1 MLSSFHDVDTG
12 GNPSG
17 CAVSLGLALHVQTD
31 LKRKKMLRSKDTKNQ
46 KKLSRHVLERAGRL
60 LTVGLL
66 FLASSVQAQVTS
78 QQVLRPE
85 LQKQIK
91 LAQQNFSA
99 KQYQDALSIANEIL
113 ENAGLTDY
121 ERLVGLRVRAAIATE
136 MKDWNLAIDS
146 LEAAVTNNSVDQ
158 GQRLALL
165 ESLLNSLQRKN
176 DVPRIIKWSK
186 AYLSSGGSKP
196 AVRFLL
202 VESLLLQADYQQV
215 VDEMKKF
222 LV

>member
-1 MLSSFHDVDTG
+1 
-12 GNPSG
+12 
-17 CAVSLGLALHVQTD
+17 
-31 LKRKKMLRSKDTKNQ
+31 MLRSKDTKNQ
-46 KKLSRHVLERAGRL
+46 KKLSRRALKRAGRL

-66 FLASSVQAQVTS
+66 FLTSSVQAQVTS

-85 LQKQIK
+85 LQKQIR
-91 LAQQNFSA
+91 LAQENFSA

-113 ENAGLTDY
+113 ENAALTDY

-146 LEAAVTNNSVDQ
+146 LEAAVTNNAVDQ

-176 DVPRIIKWSK
+176 
-186 AYLSSGGSKP
+186 
-196 AVRFLL
+196 
-202 VESLLLQADYQQV
+202 
-215 VDEMKKF
+215 
-222 LV
+222 